1 MGTRGLCL
9 GRWLFHPLLTEHY
22 HALWIW
28 ASHSCPRDGSPI
40 LPLPAA
46 TPGPCTAASTDD
58 ERQPQNT
65 ATPTSS
71 SCPPARHCQACLGLL
86 ARRAVCWLPG
96 GEKRGAPWRG
106 QGRCVQVRAA
116 TFLVIS
122 PTGRRGRRDPPGFP
136 TPLFFSLTQKHP
148 FFVPGV
154 HLRGLAPEAPWRV
167 LGPGDA
173 LGEQMGPPLAG
184 PRQPFPAAES
194 CGGPVLVASL
204 RAQIAQDDLAVA

>member
-1 MGTRGLCL
+1 M

-58 ERQPQNT
+58 ERHPKIRPPRP
-65 ATPTSS
+65 AV
-71 SCPPARHCQACLGLL
+71 PARPPLSGLPWPPCPQGCLL
-86 ARRAVCWLPG
+86 ASG

-136 TPLFFSLTQKHP
+136 TPLFFRLTQKHP

-204 RAQIAQDDLAVA
+204 RAQIAQGDLAVA